1 MKQRVVLLAKKFFHL
16 FFLFFFLP
24 QPVPINR
31 TSGYVHMVRI
41 VDRLKICAFRYS
53 VVFRLHVST
62 STLRDE
68 KTGNKKRA
76 TCLATLL
83 QNKLNSDVARFITHI
98 KSVLQQIRL
107 LTGLNMGCKPAS
119 SLFNSFCSNVAKQ
132 VARFLLPV
140 FPYFNKSNGANCNSC
155 YVGEMRRHF
164 HTPAFLA
171 SDKPSHVFKH

>member
-1 MKQRVVLLAKKFFHL
+1 MLSFWPKSFFT
-16 FFLFFFLP
+16 FFFCFFFLP

-76 TCLATLL
+76 TCFATLL
-83 QNKLNSDVARFITHI
+83 QNELNSDDAGLQPMFKPVNNLICCKTDLMWVI
-98 KSVLQQIRL
+98 KRA
-107 LTGLNMGCKPAS
+107 T
-119 SLFNSFCSNVAKQ
+119 SLFNLFCSNVAKQ

-140 FPYFNKSNGANCNSC
+140 FSN
-155 YVGEMRRHF
+155 
-164 HTPAFLA
+164 L
-171 SDKPSHVFKH
+171 